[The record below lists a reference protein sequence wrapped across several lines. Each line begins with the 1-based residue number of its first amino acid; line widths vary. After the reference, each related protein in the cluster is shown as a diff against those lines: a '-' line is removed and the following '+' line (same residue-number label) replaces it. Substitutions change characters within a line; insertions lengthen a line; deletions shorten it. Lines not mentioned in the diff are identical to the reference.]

1 MRLYKMT
8 MKNSANGFRVLNTV
22 TDYTRFYGLPA
33 PAHPL
38 LTVID
43 LGSLRHNTSPKAVA
57 AATTPVVQQLYMVS
71 LKRNMRGAAIRYGH
85 QSYDFNEGVLSF
97 LAPGQGCWAVA
108 NMTPDELNDW
118 AAGLSGWTLLF
129 HPDLLARYP
138 LGKKITGYG
147 FFSYQVH
154 EALHLSAQEEAVL
167 DNLLATIRSEN
178 ERPVDAFSQDVIVS
192 QLDVLLTYANRY
204 YHRQF
209 LTRRTAEH
217 NRNGGLL
224 TRFETLLT
232 GYFVQ
237 DPGSRPTGQPLP
249 TVQFFADE
257 LNVSPAY
264 LSDMLRT
271 LTGQNTQQHIH
282 QALIEKAKRL
292 LLTTSL
298 SVSETA
304 FQLGFEYPQYF
315 SRLFKSKTG
324 VSPAAFRFS
333 AQ

>member
-1 MRLYKMT
+1 
-8 MKNSANGFRVLNTV
+8 
-22 TDYTRFYGLPA
+22 
-33 PAHPL
+33 
-38 LTVID
+38 
-43 LGSLRHNTSPKAVA
+43 
-57 AATTPVVQQLYMVS
+57 
-71 LKRNMRGAAIRYGH
+71 
-85 QSYDFNEGVLSF
+85 
-97 LAPGQGCWAVA
+97 
-108 NMTPDELNDW
+108 MTPNELNDW
-118 AAGLSGWTLLF
+118 TAGLSGWTLLF

-138 LGKKITGYG
+138 LGKKIGGYG
-147 FFSYQVH
+147 FFSYRVH
-154 EALHLSAQEEAVL
+154 EALHLSAQEETVL
-167 DNLLATIRSEN
+167 DNLLTTIRSEN

-217 NRNGGLL
+217 DRDGGLL
-224 TRFETLLT
+224 IRFETMLT
-232 GYFVQ
+232 DYFAQ
-237 DPGSRPTGQPLP
+237 DQEQPLP

-257 LNVSPAY
+257 LNVSSAY

-282 QALIEKAKRL
+282 HALIEKAKRL

-298 SVSETA
+298 SINETA

-315 SRLFKSKTG
+315 SRLFKNKTG
-324 VSPAAFRFS
+324 QTPAEFRFS

>member
-1 MRLYKMT
+1 
-8 MKNSANGFRVLNTV
+8 MKQSAKDFHVLNTV
-22 TDYTRFYGLPA
+22 TEYTRFYGLPA

-43 LGSLRHNTSPKAVA
+43 LGSLRDLPQPQEARVLM
-57 AATTPVVQQLYMVS
+57 TPVVQQFYVVS
-71 LKRNMRGAAIRYGH
+71 LKRNMKGVAIRYGH
-85 QSYDFNEGVLSF
+85 QSYDYNEGVMSF
-97 LAPGQGCWAVA
+97 LAPGQGCWPAG
-108 NMTPDELNDW
+108 NMTADEMSNW
-118 AAGLSGWTLLF
+118 TAGLSGWTLLF
-129 HPDLLARYP
+129 HPDLLSRYP
-138 LGKKITGYG
+138 LGKKIASYG
-147 FFSYQVH
+147 FFSYEVH
-154 EALHLSAQEEAVL
+154 EALHLSAQEETVL
-167 DNLLATIRSEN
+167 DNLLNTIRSEN
-178 ERPVDAFSQDVIVS
+178 ERPIDAFSQDVIVS
-192 QLDVLLTYANRY
+192 QLDVLLTYANRF

-217 NRNGGLL
+217 DLL
-224 TRFETLLT
+224 TRFETLLV
-232 GYFVQ
+232 GYFAQ
-237 DPGSRPTGQPLP
+237 NAEQPLP

-257 LNVSPAY
+257 LSVSPAY

-298 SVSETA
+298 SINETA

-324 VSPAAFRFS
+324 MTPAAFRFS